1 MASQDKFG
9 KLKRIKQTPET
20 SPEPP
25 KTETSQSKRPSGRRR
40 SDDYHTYNL
49 TLPKPLYNRWL
60 KLRTELQ
67 IQGKEHELSV
77 LIEPVIAEWL
87 DIQESKYLNT

>member
-1 MASQDKFG
+1 MTNPDKFG
-9 KLKRIKQTPET
+9 KLKRVKQTP
-20 SPEPP
+20 PEPVQ
-25 KTETSQSKRPSGRRR
+25 ETPQPEAKPDKKSGRRR

-77 LIEPVIAEWL
+77 LLEPLISEWL
-87 DIQESKYLNT
+87 DIQESKYLDT